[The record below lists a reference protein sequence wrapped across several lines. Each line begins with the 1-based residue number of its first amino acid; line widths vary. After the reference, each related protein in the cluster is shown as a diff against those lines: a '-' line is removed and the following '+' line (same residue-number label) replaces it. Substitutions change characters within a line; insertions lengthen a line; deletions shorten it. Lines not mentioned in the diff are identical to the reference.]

1 MPQVEKLKIFLASPG
16 DVDTERRHVVKV
28 VEEINRTV
36 AAALGVV
43 LEVISSK
50 NAFPGY
56 GKDGQA
62 ILNEQIGNMKEYEL
76 FIGIMWNR
84 IGTPT
89 PRAKSGTVEEFTRAV
104 RALMRRKKPEVWFYF
119 RQAAAHLTTKEELKQ
134 REEVLNFRAKFRP
147 NGLFRDYKAPAE
159 FRDQLREHLTLWLN
173 QRQEKVSKPRSAGT
187 KQDTAPAK
195 TKTKPEVAT
204 TSVPKKTA
212 STTTAK
218 KASSAKTTAMTGTSS
233 SPRKVPTS
241 KNSTTR
247 SPKAVGDPGDWVML
261 DGKFF
266 QAQSSNTQ
274 SDQSIVLRILP
285 KDLEQSAELKALQ
298 SGEVYSRR
306 LITYADLHQAGNMQ
320 VSSAIPE
327 STSGKTVFNVT
338 LAPIRQSSAS
348 VFGGE
353 VNYQGYNADE
363 VAELRTRQIL
373 LGEPLPKEFG
383 HFAPTQITVSNNHP
397 TTIGKGIFPELWA
410 KLQTQSGLFLPKAWL
425 WAAYCLKMSQVIE
438 DILELELGPIKN
450 KVMPV
455 KFRGRRKRFY
465 ANQEPTIIKVVGNCT
480 VSE

>member
-16 DVDTERRHVVKV
+16 DVDTERRHVAKV

-62 ILNEQIGNMKEYEL
+62 ILNEQIGDMKEYEL

-104 RALMRRKKPEVWFYF
+104 RALTRRKKPEVWFYF

-134 REEVLNFRAKFRP
+134 KEEVLDFRAKFRT
-147 NGLFRDYKAPAE
+147 NGLFRDYKGPAE
-159 FRDQLREHLTLWLN
+159 FRDQLREHLVLWLN
-173 QRQEKVSKPRSAGT
+173 QRSGKVSKPRSAGT
-187 KQDTAPAK
+187 KQDTATAR

-204 TSVPKKTA
+204 ASDRKKTP

-218 KASSAKTTAMTGTSS
+218 KASVKTTALAGASS
-233 SPRKVPTS
+233 SPRKAPPS

-247 SPKAVGDPGDWVML
+247 SLKAVGDPGAWVML

-266 QAQSSNTQ
+266 QVQSSNTQ
-274 SDQSIVLRILP
+274 LDQSIVLRILP
-285 KDLEQSAELKALQ
+285 KDLEQTAELKALQ
-298 SGEVYSRR
+298 PKESYNRR
-306 LITYADLHQAGNMQ
+306 LVTFASSHEAGNLQ
-320 VSSAIPE
+320 VSSVMPE
-327 STSGKTVFNVT
+327 SAGGKTIFNIT
-338 LAPIRQSSAS
+338 LAPNRQQSNS
-348 VFGGE
+348 GYGE
-353 VNYQGYNADE
+353 VNYQGYNAE
-363 VAELRTRQIL
+363 KVAELRARQIL
-373 LGEPLPKEFG
+373 LGEPLPTEVG
-383 HFAPTQITVSNNHP
+383 RFAPTQITFPNSP
-397 TTIGKGIFPELWA
+397 PMTIGKGIFPELFA
-410 KLQTQSGLFLPKAWL
+410 KLETQPSVFLPKAWL
-425 WAAYCLKMSQVIE
+425 WAAYCLKMSQVVE
-438 DILELELGPIKN
+438 DVLELELGPIKN

-455 KFRGRRKRFY
+455 KLHGRRRRFY
-465 ANQEPTIIKVVGNCT
+465 ANQEPTLIKVVGSCT
-480 VSE
+480 LSE

>member
-36 AAALGVV
+36 ASALGVV

-62 ILNEQIGNMKEYEL
+62 ILNDQIGDMKEYEL

-104 RALMRRKKPEVWFYF
+104 RALTRRKRLEVWFYF

-134 REEVLNFRAKFRP
+134 KEEVLDFRAKFRT
-147 NGLFRDYKAPAE
+147 NGLFRDYKGPAE
-159 FRDQLREHLTLWLN
+159 FRDQLREHLTIWLN
-173 QRQEKVSKPRSAGT
+173 QRQGKESKPRITRT
-187 KQDTAPAK
+187 KQDTVPAR

-204 TSVPKKTA
+204 TDVRKKPA

-218 KASSAKTTAMTGTSS
+218 KALAKTTALAGAS
-233 SPRKVPTS
+233 SPPRKALPK

-247 SPKAVGDPGDWVML
+247 SPKAVRDPGAWVML

-285 KDLEQSAELKALQ
+285 KNLEQTAELKALQ
-298 SGEVYSRR
+298 PKESYNRR
-306 LITYADLHQAGNMQ
+306 LVPFASSHEAGNFQ
-320 VSSAIPE
+320 VSPVMPE
-327 STSGKTVFNVT
+327 SAGGKTIFNIT
-338 LAPIRQSSAS
+338 LAPNRQQSNS
-348 VFGGE
+348 GWGE
-353 VNYQGYNADE
+353 VNYQGYNAE
-363 VAELRTRQIL
+363 KVAELRARQIL
-373 LGEPLPKEFG
+373 LGEPLPTEIG
-383 HFAPTQITVSNNHP
+383 RFAATQITIPNGHP
-397 TTIGKGIFPELWA
+397 MTIGKGVFPELWT
-410 KLQTQSGLFLPKAWL
+410 KLQTQPSVFLPKAWL

-438 DILELELGPIKN
+438 DVLELELGPIKN

-455 KFRGRRKRFY
+455 KFQGRRRRFY
-465 ANQEPTIIKVVGNCT
+465 ANQEPTIIKVVGSCT
-480 VSE
+480 LSE